1 MPVYLDK
8 NTKKYYFKCYYTDWQ
23 GEKHQAKRRG
33 FALAREAKAAER
45 EFLAQYSTNPNFT
58 FQEIYEK
65 YIADCSVRL
74 RKTSVTQKQ
83 SIFTFAILPF
93 FHAMKISEINPVHV
107 RRWQNDILLH
117 YAPTSQKIIHG
128 NLSALFNFAIKFYGL
143 KNNPARIAGSIGTLK
158 AHRAKFWTV
167 EQFNLAMKFT
177 TPAAKAALT
186 LLFYSG
192 LRVGEL
198 LALTIQDYNPAAR
211 TISVSKSLAI
221 IGNARYIG
229 PTKNSQSV
237 RVVSIPAS
245 VCALLDEYLKLLYE
259 PEPEEPLFMY
269 FSKSTLLDKLNVAAE
284 KAGLEKIRLHDLRH
298 SHASLL
304 INLGI
309 NILAISRRLG
319 HDDIKTTLNI
329 YGHLYHT
336 TNEEIA
342 AKIENLITSNN

>member
-1 MPVYLDK
+1 
-8 NTKKYYFKCYYTDWQ
+8 
-23 GEKHQAKRRG
+23 
-33 FALAREAKAAER
+33 
-45 EFLAQYSTNPNFT
+45 
-58 FQEIYEK
+58 
-65 YIADCSVRL
+65 
-74 RKTSVTQKQ
+74 
-83 SIFTFAILPF
+83 
-93 FHAMKISEINPVHV
+93 
-107 RRWQNDILLH
+107 
-117 YAPTSQKIIHG
+117 
-128 NLSALFNFAIKFYGL
+128 
-143 KNNPARIAGSIGTLK
+143 
-158 AHRAKFWTV
+158 
-167 EQFNLAMKFT
+167 MKFT
-177 TPAAKAALT
+177 TLAAKAAFT

-221 IGNARYIG
+221 IGSSRYIG
-229 PTKNSQSV
+229 PTKNSQST
-237 RVVSIPAS
+237 RIVSIPAS
-245 VCALLDEYLKLLYE
+245 VCALLDDYLKLLYE
-259 PEPEEPLFMY
+259 PEPEEPLFLY
-269 FSKSTLLDKLNVAAE
+269 FSKSTLLDKLNAAAE

-342 AKIENLITSNN
+342 TKIENLITSNGQI

>member
-45 EFLAQYSTNPNFT
+45 EFLAQYATNPNFT

-177 TPAAKAALT
+177 TPATKAAFT

-198 LALTIQDYNPAAR
+198 LALTIQDYNPASR

-221 IGNARYIG
+221 IGSSRYIG
-229 PTKNSQSV
+229 PTKNSQST
-237 RVVSIPAS
+237 RIVSIPAS
-245 VCALLDEYLKLLYE
+245 VCA
-259 PEPEEPLFMY
+259 
-269 FSKSTLLDKLNVAAE
+269 LLDKLNVAAE

-342 AKIENLITSNN
+342 AKIENLITTNG